1 MEDLLNEINLTMI
14 KSMASYAIIEQGD
27 HSLINGPTLKV
38 ALGVILNLHLLNVRK
53 KNKGW
58 NGLTIFD

>member
-1 MEDLLNEINLTMI
+1 MEVLLNEINLTMI
-14 KSMASYAIIEQGD
+14 KHMASYVIIEQGD

-53 KNKGW
+53 EKQGMEWVNH
-58 NGLTIFD
+58 I